1 MTDFKMT
8 DEQKALFDKLTK
20 LQRRMALNDIVGM
33 KPAENHKEAGGV
45 CKNEGN
51 RAKLASEILNNPD
64 VLAFLDSM
72 KAAAVSD
79 AVMSREKMMERHTK
93 IINIGAASLDGMSLE
108 KLTEHKAALDIQL
121 KAMNQLA
128 DLAGYKAAQKHDHTV
143 KSVNMEIAEDTS
155 PQDAAN
161 IYKTLLGE

>member
-1 MTDFKMT
+1 MKTDFKMT
-8 DEQKALFDKLTK
+8 KEQKALFDKLTK

-45 CKNEGN
+45 CKNEEN

-72 KAAAVSD
+72 KAAAVSS
-79 AVMSREKMMERHTK
+79 AVMSRERMLELHTK
-93 IINIGAASLDGMSLE
+93 IADIGNAAIDQMSLE
-108 KLTEHKAALDIQL
+108 ELTEHKAALDIKL

-128 DLAGYKAAQKHDHTV
+128 DLAGYKAASKHELSNPDGSL
-143 KSVNMEIAEDTS
+143 KAAPSVIQLVAPKE
-155 PQDAAN
+155 
-161 IYKTLLGE
+161 